1 METMGDLLE
10 KVRDLGSQEITE
22 ERAKK
27 LFGWDV
33 EGVSARKLE
42 ENDSLVII
50 AFNNQLVLFNRY
62 FLNLDPLENEDNC
75 EFTLAL
81 RTDLRSRVKYNIYYS
96 GYIHGQGYI
105 RLRLADLENR
115 MMEKLLEDF
124 YVPAL
129 KAIYK
134 PIIEQFKGFYS
145 KDYFGA
151 EANNSHGE
159 IYYSPVRFRSEHKEA
174 KLWNVISKLHELD
187 SLIAQPDIRR
197 ALAELDL
204 KLSLLPGVMWSNV

>member
-10 KVRDLGSQEITE
+10 KVKELGSKEITE
-22 ERAKK
+22 ERAKE
-27 LFGWDV
+27 LFGWNIKDI
-33 EGVSARKLE
+33 SARKLE
-42 ENDSLVII
+42 ENGSFVII
-50 AFNNQLVLFNRY
+50 EFDNKLILFGR
-62 FLNLDPLENEDNC
+62 FFPNLDPLESEDNC
-75 EFTLAL
+75 EVTLAL
-81 RTDLRSRVKYNIYYS
+81 RTGLRSRIKYNIYYS

-105 RLRLADLENR
+105 RLRLGDMENR
-115 MMEKLLEDF
+115 MIEKMLEDF

-151 EANNSHGE
+151 EADNSHGE
-159 IYYSPVRFRSEHKEA
+159 IYYSSVRFRSEYKEERI
-174 KLWNVISKLHELD
+174 WDVISKLHELD
-187 SLIAQPDIRR
+187 ALLAQPDIRR

-204 KLSLLPGVMWSNV
+204 KLSLLPGVMWL